1 MTLLINSFIIIVT
14 ILGLWGGAHFV
25 VESASKIAK
34 KLGLSELVIGLT
46 IVAFATSAPEFAVTV
61 SAAMANKMAI
71 SVGNVVGSNI
81 FNLGI
86 ILGFVAIFGK
96 IKTNRTLLYR
106 DGSALVITG
115 IILLFFFRDLVLSSV
130 EGIILVT
137 HLVGYVIVLMRSKVD
152 LDEEIPEGNFNWFD
166 FPILIAGV
174 LTIIGSAHFLVN
186 SASNI
191 ARQFGVSEWMIG
203 ITIVASGTSVP
214 EFVTSLVA
222 LFKGKYGLSMGN
234 LIGSDIFN
242 MLGVLGIASI
252 IRPLT
257 ILQNDFYSLII
268 LVVYL
273 IFLFVFMRIG
283 WRITKFEGLIIVFI
297 AIFRWWIVTVL

>member
-115 IILLFFFRDLVLSSV
+115 IILLFFFRDLVLSSF

-137 HLVGYVIVLMRSKVD
+137 LLVGYVIVLMRSKVD

-166 FPILIAGV
+166 SPILIAGV

-242 MLGVLGIASI
+242 MLGVLGIASKTLGSI
-252 IRPLT
+252 TDISISFIP
-257 ILQNDFYSLII
+257 SLS
-268 LVVYL
+268 LSETS
-273 IFLFVFMRIG
+273 FN
-283 WRITKFEGLIIVFI
+283 
-297 AIFRWWIVTVL
+297 